1 MIRELTEEDSSNQA
15 LLGLRV
21 LEIGDCEGE
30 YCGKLLADL
39 GAEVIKLESPDGSR
53 CRREPPFK
61 NGVAGPDRSLHFLY
75 FNTNKRGITLDLRNA
90 DGREI
95 FRKLIPSVDVVTQT
109 MA

>member
-1 MIRELTEEDSSNQA
+1 MIREFTEEGSRNQA

-21 LEIGDCEGE
+21 LEIGGCEGE

-61 NGVAGPDRSLHFLY
+61 NGVAGPDQSLHFLY
-75 FNTNKRGITLDLRNA
+75 FNDKISR
-90 DGREI
+90 
-95 FRKLIPSVDVVTQT
+95 
-109 MA
+109 